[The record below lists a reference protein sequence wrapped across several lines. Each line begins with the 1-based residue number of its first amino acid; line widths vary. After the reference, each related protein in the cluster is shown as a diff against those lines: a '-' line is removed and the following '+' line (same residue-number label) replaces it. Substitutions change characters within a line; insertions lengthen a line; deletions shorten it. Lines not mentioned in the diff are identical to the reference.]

1 MNLFSCCCLLCLKM
15 LYICDAYHI
24 RGSSKPAS
32 ISVAGIFLS
41 AAVADIRFRTPVGSI
56 NVPPASLRWHATGK
70 AEPSFFPPS
79 LQISKVM
86 STVDLTPEKNNGP
99 QRLTK
104 SQRRLERLLKMAGKH
119 ALTSKKNYSH
129 YKNVLDFIQDDA
141 GMMETLFRTLECSW
155 TDWRKF
161 KGLVIIISFMAGA
174 ARRRKNGLAG
184 LSENGR

>member
-1 MNLFSCCCLLCLKM
+1 MHVINQ
-15 LYICDAYHI
+15 
-24 RGSSKPAS
+24 RSSEPAS
-32 ISVAGIFLS
+32 ISVAGFFMS
-41 AAVADIRFRTPVGSI
+41 ANLIHGS
-56 NVPPASLRWHATGK
+56 VPPWGALMC
-70 AEPSFFPPS
+70 P
-79 LQISKVM
+79 KVM

-141 GMMETLFRTLECSW
+141 GMMETLFRTLACSW